1 MKIQFICRWT
11 PSENLFPIE
20 DLKLAT
26 NKIFENPKVF
36 QYGIS
41 NGITELR
48 EKLHQATQ
56 RRISYNKRE
65 YFDNYVQKHNKLCIF
80 CKIL

>member
-1 MKIQFICRWT
+1 MKRSFIREILESIDENT
-11 PSENLFPIE
+11 ISFAGGLPSENLFPIE

-48 EKLHQATQ
+48 EKIAS
-56 RRISYNKRE
+56 SYTKE
-65 YFDNYVQKHNKLCIF
+65 GFPTTK
-80 CKIL
+80 